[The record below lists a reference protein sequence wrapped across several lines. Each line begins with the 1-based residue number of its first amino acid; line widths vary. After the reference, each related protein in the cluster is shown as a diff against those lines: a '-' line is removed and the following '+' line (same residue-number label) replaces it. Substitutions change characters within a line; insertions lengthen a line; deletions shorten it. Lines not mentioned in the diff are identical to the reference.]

1 MTEKNL
7 YFAYGANMHPGQM
20 AWRCPKALA
29 STSFVLRD
37 WALKFYSHA
46 TIVPKNGAQCAGV
59 LWNLTPECE
68 QELDNFEGF
77 PHYYSKRDWNQNGR
91 QFFFYEMNHPLGGYP
106 SEQYVNDIGRS
117 YDQWRL
123 PEKLFDAAIDRVY
136 ERYDQEY
143 PEP

>member
-1 MTEKNL
+1 MRNRL
-7 YFAYGANMHPGQM
+7 YFAYGANMNRAVM
-20 AWRCPKALA
+20 LRRCP
-29 STSFVLRD
+29 TSRPVSAMMLQN
-37 WALKFYSHA
+37 WQLEFYSHA

-77 PHYYSKRDWNQNGR
+77 PHYYGKRDWNQNGR

-123 PEKLFDAAIDRVY
+123 PEKLFDSAIDRVY

-143 PEP
+143 PEI